1 MPLDNLNA
9 AMARILHTPLPDAII
24 SPIRGNAERS
34 VKEMAVKWLN
44 IFHAPPKCFAGASS
58 RKTVVTEVSIAP
70 NPLEDPRILTL
81 VCELDVTEEIL
92 DGQDKLSNAFIIVI
106 IDECVSSAV
115 TALDYAE
122 GGPGI
127 CGVSQSLNTVFHNPV
142 ALGAKLRF
150 INTTIAATGGATSC
164 RSEVWDLTQRRL
176 VATAVFVGMASSPAK
191 SQARL

>member
-1 MPLDNLNA
+1 MPFDSNA
-9 AMARILHTPLPDAII
+9 AMARILGTSLPDAMLSQIE
-24 SPIRGNAERS
+24 GNAPRD
-34 VKEMAVKWLN
+34 VKEMAVKWLD
-44 IFHAPPKCFAGASS
+44 IFHAPPKCFAGAST
-58 RKTVVTEVSIAP
+58 RKTAITEVSLDP
-70 NPLEDPRILTL
+70 NPLEDTRILTM
-81 VCELDVTEEIL
+81 VCELDVMEDIL
-92 DGQDKLSNAFIIVI
+92 DGEDKLSNAFIVVV

-150 INTTIAATGGATSC
+150 INTTLAATSGTTSC
-164 RSEVWDLTQRRL
+164 RSEVWDVTQRRL
-176 VATAVFVGMASSPAK
+176 VATAVFVGMSSSPPK